1 MNNIILSSGMLADYL
16 SVGARSMSKREELL
30 AAAQSKVRSGG
41 YSNFSFR
48 ELATEVGIKSASVHY
63 HFPTKSD
70 LGAELARQYT
80 DDFLT
85 KLGDPLELFSAGNN
99 PIDIYIKQFRRAL
112 IKDKK
117 MCLCGLLGAE
127 SDGLPDK
134 VRYETKR
141 FFERNI
147 VWLEQAYKVVTA
159 ENNNSAKTN
168 AIKTISLL
176 EGAMLVSK
184 TLGDNQVFEQAV
196 IGLPR

>member
-1 MNNIILSSGMLADYL
+1 MDNIILSSAKLTDYL
-16 SVGARSMSKREELL
+16 SAGVTSMSKREELL

-80 DDFLT
+80 DRFLSN
-85 KLGDPLELFSAGNN
+85 LGDPLELVSDGKN
-99 PIDIYIKQFRRAL
+99 PIDIYVNQFRNAL
-112 IKDKK
+112 IMDKK

-134 VRYETKR
+134 VQYETKR

-147 VWLEQAYKVVTA
+147 VWLEMAYQVVA
-159 ENNNSAKTN
+159 AGNKNSAKAN

-184 TLGDNQVFEQAV
+184 TLGDNQIFEQAV
-196 IGLPR
+196 IGLTG